1 MLQRIGKV
9 LSSLSRG
16 VLAAAVGVSVG
27 MAGVAPTVA
36 HAQSSETPAA
46 PRVYFMELNGEF
58 GYDISQ
64 TPIREAMR
72 DARNQNADV
81 VIVQIDTT
89 PKRSEFEPLPDDKQ
103 NFDEMFRAQDILP
116 IFTDEI
122 RREWTKK
129 PRLVFWVKKAMGG
142 AAFMP
147 FVAPEVY
154 MTSDAKIG
162 GIGGIGVMYGGT
174 GDEVVRQKQY
184 SLRMARAE
192 GYFIA
197 GGYNPKIVRAM
208 AEPAYVLSY
217 RLEGGRPVFL
227 ERLPERPD
235 EFVLTTDEPDSM
247 QAEVRGQTRSVLT
260 LTADVARAI
269 GASKG
274 TVDNLDD
281 LLFQLGL
288 SRNHTM
294 IQGRASRI
302 MEGWKRDVELAS
314 KEIKKSVEELG
325 RNAEGQGGGG
335 TFEARTQA
343 RGKEIRQINDIIAR
357 LKRFREAFGPRW
369 HNENGIPPI
378 SQFEIRKEQLELQQL
393 VDKK

>member
-9 LSSLSRG
+9 LSSLARG
-16 VLAAAVGVSVG
+16 VLAATVGV
-27 MAGVAPTVA
+27 AALAPATVR
-36 HAQSSETPAA
+36 AQGSETPTA
-46 PRVYFMELNGEF
+46 PRVYYMELNGEF

-81 VIVQIDTT
+81 VIIRIDTT

-103 NFDEMFRAQDILP
+103 NFDEMFRAQDVLP

-142 AAFMP
+142 GAFLP
-147 FVAPEVY
+147 FVAPEIY
-154 MTSDAKIG
+154 MTSDARIG

-197 GGYNPKIVRAM
+197 GGYDPKIVRAM

-235 EFVLTTDEPDSM
+235 EFVLTTDEPDTM
-247 QAEVRGQTRSVLT
+247 QAQVRGQTRSVLT

-288 SRNHTM
+288 SRSHTM
-294 IQGRASRI
+294 INGRANRI
-302 MEGWKRDVELAS
+302 MEGWKRDLELAS
-314 KEIKKSVEELG
+314 KEITKGVEELA
-325 RNAEGQGGGG
+325 RASENQGGGN
-335 TFEARTQA
+335 TFEARTQN
-343 RGKEIRQINDIIAR
+343 RGKQIRQINDIIAR
-357 LKRFREAFGPRW
+357 LKRFGEAFGPRW
-369 HNENGIPPI
+369 HNENGVPPI
-378 SQFEIRKEQLELQQL
+378 SQFEIQKEQLELQQL

>member
-1 MLQRIGKV
+1 MLQRLRKA
-9 LSSLSRG
+9 LTNALRG
-16 VLAAAVGVSVG
+16 VAFAAASLAA
-27 MAGVAPTVA
+27 PTA
-36 HAQSSETPAA
+36 LAQDSQTP
-46 PRVYFMELNGEF
+46 PRVYYMELNGEF

-64 TPIREAMR
+64 TPIRDAMR

-81 VIVQIDTT
+81 VIVRIDTT
-89 PKRSEFEPLPDDKQ
+89 PKRSEFERLPDDKQ
-103 NFDEMFRAQDILP
+103 NFDELFRAQDILP

-122 RREWTKK
+122 RREWSKK

-142 AAFMP
+142 GAFMP
-147 FVAPEVY
+147 FVAPEIY
-154 MTSDAKIG
+154 MTSDARLG
-162 GIGGIGVMYGGT
+162 GIGGIGVMYGST

-208 AEPAYVLSY
+208 AEPKYVLSY
-217 RLEGGRPVFL
+217 RLEGGKPVFL
-227 ERLPERPD
+227 ERMPERPD
-235 EFVLTTDEPDSM
+235 EFVLTTADADSM
-247 QAEVRGQTRSVLT
+247 EAEVRGQTRSVLT

-269 GASKG
+269 GVSKG

-288 SRNHTM
+288 SRSHTM
-294 IQGRASRI
+294 IQGRANRI
-302 MEGWKRDVELAS
+302 MEGWKRDVELAA
-314 KEIKKSVEELG
+314 KEIRKSVEELAQG
-325 RNAEGQGGGG
+325 MEGQGGN

-343 RGKEIRQINDIIAR
+343 RGRQIRQINDIIAR
-357 LKRFREAFGPRW
+357 LKRFGEAFGPRW

-378 SQFEIRKEQLELQQL
+378 AQFQIQKEQLELQQL

>member
-1 MLQRIGKV
+1 MLQRLRKA
-9 LSSLSRG
+9 LTNALRG
-16 VLAAAVGVSVG
+16 VAFAAAALAA
-27 MAGVAPTVA
+27 PT
-36 HAQSSETPAA
+36 AQAQDSQTP
-46 PRVYFMELNGEF
+46 PRVYYMELNGEF

-81 VIVQIDTT
+81 VIVRIDTT
-89 PKRSEFEPLPDDKQ
+89 PKQSEFERLPDEKQ
-103 NFDEMFRAQDILP
+103 NFDELFRAQDILP

-122 RREWTKK
+122 RREWSKR
-129 PRLVFWVKKAMGG
+129 PRLVFWVKRAMGG
-142 AAFMP
+142 GAFMP
-147 FVAPEVY
+147 FVAPEIY
-154 MTSDAKIG
+154 MTSDARLG
-162 GIGGIGVMYGGT
+162 GIGGIGVMYGST

-197 GGYNPKIVRAM
+197 GGYDPKIVRAM
-208 AEPAYVLSY
+208 AEPKYVLSY
-217 RLEGGRPVFL
+217 RLEGGKAIFL
-227 ERLPERPD
+227 ERSPERPD
-235 EFVLTTDEPDSM
+235 EFVLTTDQEDSM

-269 GASKG
+269 GVSKG

-288 SRNHTM
+288 SRSHTM
-294 IQGRASRI
+294 IQGRANRI

-314 KEIKKSVEELG
+314 REIRKGVEELAKG
-325 RNAEGQGGGG
+325 MEGQGVNS
-335 TFEARTQA
+335 FEARTQA
-343 RGKEIRQINDIIAR
+343 RGRQIRQINDIIAR
-357 LKRFREAFGPRW
+357 LRRFGEAFGPRW
-369 HNENGIPPI
+369 HNENEIPPI
-378 SQFEIRKEQLELQQL
+378 AQFQIQKEQLELQQL

>member
-9 LSSLSRG
+9 FQSLTRG
-16 VLAAAVGVSVG
+16 MLVAAVAMCALVPVS
-27 MAGVAPTVA
+27 AR
-36 HAQSSETPAA
+36 AQSPESTAA
-46 PRVYFMELNGEF
+46 PRVYYMELSGEF

-64 TPIREAMR
+64 TPIRDAMR
-72 DARNQNADV
+72 DARNNDADV
-81 VIVQIDTT
+81 VIIRIDTT
-89 PKRSEFEPLPDDKQ
+89 PRISEFERLPDDKQ
-103 NFDEMFRAQDILP
+103 SFDELFRAQEVLP

-142 AAFMP
+142 AAFVP
-147 FVAPEVY
+147 FVAPEIY
-154 MTSDAKIG
+154 MTSDAKLG
-162 GIGGIGVMYGGT
+162 GIGGIGVMFGAT

-197 GGYNPKIVRAM
+197 GGYDPKIVRAM

-217 RLEGGRPVFL
+217 RLEGGRAVFL

-235 EFVLTTDEPDSM
+235 EFVLTTNEADSM

-269 GASKG
+269 GVSKG
-274 TVDNLDD
+274 TVENLDD

-302 MEGWKRDVELAS
+302 MEGWKRDLELAA
-314 KEIKKSVEELG
+314 KEIKKAAEELG
-325 RNAEGQGGGG
+325 RDGEGQAGGNS
-335 TFEARTQA
+335 FEARTQA
-343 RGKEIRQINDIIAR
+343 RGKQIRQINDIIAR
-357 LKRFREAFGPRW
+357 LKRFKEAFGPRW
-369 HNENGIPPI
+369 SNENGIPPI
-378 SQFEIRKEQLELQQL
+378 AQFEIRKEQLELQQL

>member
-1 MLQRIGKV
+1 MLQRLRKT
-9 LSSLSRG
+9 LTKALRG
-16 VLAAAVGVSVG
+16 VAFAAAVLAAPSAL
-27 MAGVAPTVA
+27 
-36 HAQSSETPAA
+36 AQDSQTP
-46 PRVYFMELNGEF
+46 PRVYFMELTGEF
-58 GYDISQ
+58 GYDITQ
-64 TPIREAMR
+64 TPIRDAMR

-81 VIVQIDTT
+81 VIVKIDTT
-89 PKRSEFEPLPDDKQ
+89 PKQSEFERLPDDKQ
-103 NFDEMFRAQDILP
+103 NFDELFRAQEVLP

-129 PRLVFWVKKAMGG
+129 PRIVFWVKKAMGG
-142 AAFMP
+142 AAFIP
-147 FVAPEVY
+147 FVAPEIY
-154 MTSDAKIG
+154 MTSDAKVG
-162 GIGGIGVMYGGT
+162 GIGGIGVMLGST

-197 GGYNPKIVRAM
+197 GGYDPKIVRAM
-208 AEPAYVLSY
+208 AEPKYVLSY
-217 RLEGGRPVFL
+217 RLEGGKPVFL

-247 QAEVRGQTRSVLT
+247 EAEVRGQTRSVLT
-260 LTADVARAI
+260 LTADTARAI
-269 GASKG
+269 GVSKG

-288 SRNHTM
+288 SRSHTM
-294 IQGRASRI
+294 IQGRSARI
-302 MEGWKRDVELAS
+302 MDGWKRDVELAA
-314 KEIKKSVEELG
+314 KEIRKGVEELSRG
-325 RNAEGQGGGG
+325 AEGQGGN

-343 RGKEIRQINDIIAR
+343 RGKQIRQINDIIAR
-357 LKRFREAFGPRW
+357 LKRFGEAFGPRW

-378 SQFEIRKEQLELQQL
+378 SQFETQKEQLELQQL